1 MKIYYKCKNK
11 IIKEYSLDK
20 FDLTF
25 GELLD
30 LFYNDLKQEYHQFE
44 LKSEYYH
51 NNKKL
56 EKKDVIINLLIND
69 DINMYDV
76 KEIIIELNLDEIY
89 NLYDEEIVNYNRLII
104 PIRRDDYFQLYI
116 YYPEK
121 GTIDMQEY
129 YKNIFDEYCLNK
141 INDKTSWCNS
151 HNYLFL
157 SGGEY
162 NNEIL
167 DDFWIINNKN
177 YSIKH
182 LQMPSKK
189 TNHSMFNIND
199 EFILIIGG
207 NNKQTYLFNISKNF
221 FIQWEN
227 MNNLHIKPSILFFN
241 NNIYCFSIQN
251 EKIICEKLSF
261 SFIKKD
267 WENIDLYLINWDMDF
282 DALQNN
288 SLLLILENKKYFEFN
303 PDKNSL
309 KEIKINGE
317 DNYELNICLNDKNSY
332 KLSKYYNAYI
342 SDNFKDEK
350 ILYVINK
357 KRRIIH
363 KMNFD
368 PKVYEIKKQY
378 QDKFNKITNEN
389 NLVIITKT
397 EDEVKETN
405 PVIKVKNSKTLL
417 KEIDEDENDITNLDN
432 EIVINNLSLKKEE
445 ENGFGRK
452 SSKNNNI
459 KLIIPNNVQHEQFIQ
474 RTSHLDK
481 NELKIDLNNLVDIDE
496 NIFTPIKRDL
506 ESPFGLQETKHDN
519 QKKEE
524 SIIFEQSIENQ
535 SDNLLDLSH
544 DIGRKKHFNFFL
556 SNEIINDQILNRE
569 IKSQTI
575 PKNIEINEEIK
586 NNENKSTQHDE
597 DKKDLINEDNNDNNI
612 NSREENN
619 LHQSENKEKEIDLF
633 ISTDAF
639 AI

>member
-11 IIKEYSLDK
+11 IIKEYSLDN
-20 FDLTF
+20 FDITF

-30 LFYNDLKQEYHQFE
+30 LFYNNLKQEYNQFQ

-56 EKKDVIINLLIND
+56 EKKDVIIDLLIND
-69 DINMYDV
+69 EINMYDV
-76 KEIIIELNLDEIY
+76 KEKIIEINLDEIY

-104 PIRRDDYFQLYI
+104 PIRRDDCFQLYI

-129 YKNIFDEYCLNK
+129 YKNIFDEYFLNK
-141 INDKTSWCNS
+141 INDKTSCCNS

-167 DDFWIINNKN
+167 DDFWIIDNKN

-207 NNKQTYLFNISKNF
+207 NNKQTYLFNITKNF

-227 MNNLHIKPSILFFN
+227 MNNIHINPSILFFN
-241 NNIYCFSIQN
+241 NNIYCFSI
-251 EKIICEKLSF
+251 EKGKIICEKLSF
-261 SFIKKD
+261 SFIKND
-267 WENIDLYLINWDMDF
+267 WENVDLYLINLDMDL
-282 DALQNN
+282 DIIQNN
-288 SLLLILENKKYFEFN
+288 SLLLILENKKYYEFN
-303 PDKNSL
+303 TEKNTL

-317 DNYELNICLNDKNSY
+317 DNYDLNICLNDKNSY

-342 SDNFKDEK
+342 SDNFKEEK

-363 KMNFD
+363 KMNFEG
-368 PKVYEIKKQY
+368 KVYEIKKQY
-378 QDKFNKITNEN
+378 QDNFNKITNEN
-389 NLVIITKT
+389 NLVIITKS
-397 EDEVKETN
+397 EDEMKENN

-417 KEIDEDENDITNLDN
+417 KDIDEDENDITNLDN

-445 ENGFGRK
+445 QNGFGRK

-459 KLIIPNNVQHEQFIQ
+459 KLIIPNNVQHEQLIQ

-481 NELKIDLNNLVDIDE
+481 GELKIDLNNLVDVSE

-506 ESPFGLQETKHDN
+506 ESPFALPETKHDN

-524 SIIFEQSIENQ
+524 SIIFEQSIENH

-544 DIGRKKHFNFFL
+544 DIGKKKHLNFFL
-556 SNEIINDQILNRE
+556 SNEIINDQIINRE

-575 PKNIEINEEIK
+575 PKNNEINEEIK
-586 NNENKSTQHDE
+586 NNENGSTQHDE
-597 DKKDLINEDNNDNNI
+597 DKKDLVNEDNNDNNI
-612 NSREENN
+612 NPREENN
-619 LHQSENKEKEIDLF
+619 LNQSENQEKEIDLF

>member
-11 IIKEYSLDK
+11 IIKEYSLDN
-20 FDLTF
+20 FDITF

-30 LFYNDLKQEYHQFE
+30 LFYNNLKQEYNQFQ

-56 EKKDVIINLLIND
+56 EKKDVIIDLLIND
-69 DINMYDV
+69 EINMYDV
-76 KEIIIELNLDEIY
+76 KEKIIEINLDEIY

-104 PIRRDDYFQLYI
+104 PIRRDDCFQLYI

-129 YKNIFDEYCLNK
+129 YKNIFDEYFLNK
-141 INDKTSWCNS
+141 INDKTSCCNS

-167 DDFWIINNKN
+167 DDFWIIDNKN

-207 NNKQTYLFNISKNF
+207 NNKQTYLFNITKNF

-227 MNNLHIKPSILFFN
+227 MNNIHINPSILFFN
-241 NNIYCFSIQN
+241 NNIYCFSI
-251 EKIICEKLSF
+251 EKGKIICEKLSF
-261 SFIKKD
+261 SFIKND
-267 WENIDLYLINWDMDF
+267 WENVDLYLINLDMDL
-282 DALQNN
+282 DIIQNN
-288 SLLLILENKKYFEFN
+288 SLLLILENKKYYEFN
-303 PDKNSL
+303 TEKNTL

-342 SDNFKDEK
+342 SDNFKEEK

-363 KMNFD
+363 KMNFEG
-368 PKVYEIKKQY
+368 KVYEIKKQY
-378 QDKFNKITNEN
+378 QDNFNKITNEN
-389 NLVIITKT
+389 NLVIITKS
-397 EDEVKETN
+397 EDEMKENN

-417 KEIDEDENDITNLDN
+417 KDIDEDENDITNLDN

-445 ENGFGRK
+445 QNGFGRK

-459 KLIIPNNVQHEQFIQ
+459 KLIIPNNVQHEQLIQ

-481 NELKIDLNNLVDIDE
+481 GELKIDLNNLVDVSE

-506 ESPFGLQETKHDN
+506 ESPFALPETKHDN

-524 SIIFEQSIENQ
+524 SIIFEQSIENH

-544 DIGRKKHFNFFL
+544 DIGKKKHLNFFL
-556 SNEIINDQILNRE
+556 SNEIINDQIINRE

-575 PKNIEINEEIK
+575 PKNNEINEEIK
-586 NNENKSTQHDE
+586 NNENGSTQHDE
-597 DKKDLINEDNNDNNI
+597 DKKDLVNEDNNDNNI
-612 NSREENN
+612 NQREENN
-619 LHQSENKEKEIDLF
+619 LNQSENQEKEIDLF

>member
-20 FDLTF
+20 FDITF

-30 LFYNDLKQEYHQFE
+30 LFYKNLKQEYNQFQ
-44 LKSEYYH
+44 LKSEYFY

-56 EKKDVIINLLIND
+56 EKKDIIIDLLIND

-76 KEIIIELNLDEIY
+76 KEIIIEINLDEIY
-89 NLYDEEIVNYNRLII
+89 NIYDEELLNYNKLII

-129 YKNIFDEYCLNK
+129 YKNIFDEFLLNK
-141 INDKTSWCNS
+141 INDKTSFCNS

-207 NNKQTYLFNISKNF
+207 NNKQTYLFNITKNF
-221 FIQWEN
+221 FVQWEN
-227 MNNLHIKPSILFFN
+227 TNNFHINPSILFFN

-251 EKIICEKLSF
+251 GKIICEKISF
-261 SFIKKD
+261 SFIKRD

-282 DALQNN
+282 DVLQNN
-288 SLLLILENKKYFEFN
+288 SLLLILDNKKYFEFN
-303 PDKNSL
+303 PDKNAL
-309 KEIKINGE
+309 KEIKINDGE
-317 DNYELNICLNDKNSY
+317 NYELNLCLNDKNSY
-332 KLSKYYNAYI
+332 KLNKYYNAYI
-342 SDNFKDEK
+342 SHNFKDEK
-350 ILYVINK
+350 YLYIINK

-363 KMNFD
+363 KMYFEG
-368 PKVYEIKKQY
+368 KVYEIKKQY
-378 QDKFNKITNEN
+378 EDNLNKINNEN
-389 NLVIITKT
+389 NLVIITKS
-397 EDEVKETN
+397 EDKEKEIN
-405 PVIKVKNSKTLL
+405 PTIKVKNSKTLL
-417 KEIDEDENDITNLDN
+417 KEIDEDANDITNLDN
-432 EIVINNLSLKKEE
+432 EIIINNLSLKKEE
-445 ENGFGRK
+445 QNGFERK
-452 SSKNNNI
+452 SSKNNI

-474 RTSHLDK
+474 RTSYLDK
-481 NELKIDLNNLVDIDE
+481 GELKIDLNNLVDIGE

-506 ESPFGLQETKHDN
+506 ESPFVLPETKNDN

-535 SDNLLDLSH
+535 SNNALDLSH
-544 DIGRKKHFNFFL
+544 EIGRKKAFNFFL
-556 SNEIINDQILNRE
+556 SSEIINDQIINRE
-569 IKSQTI
+569 IKSQTF
-575 PKNIEINEEIK
+575 PKNNEINEENK

-597 DKKDLINEDNNDNNI
+597 DKKDLVIEDNNM
-612 NSREENN
+612 NSREDNN
-619 LHQSENKEKEIDLF
+619 LNNNENQEKEKDLF

>member
-30 LFYNDLKQEYHQFE
+30 LFYNDLKQEYNQFE

-56 EKKDVIINLLIND
+56 EKKDVIIDLLIND

-251 EKIICEKLSF
+251 EKIISEKLSF

-506 ESPFGLQETKHDN
+506 ESPFGLPETKHDN

-535 SDNLLDLSH
+535 SENLLDLSH

-619 LHQSENKEKEIDLF
+619 LHQSENREKEIDLF

>member
-30 LFYNDLKQEYHQFE
+30 LFYNDLKQEYNQFE

-56 EKKDVIINLLIND
+56 EKKDVIIDLLIND

-251 EKIICEKLSF
+251 EKIISEKLSF

-350 ILYVINK
+350 FLYVINK

-417 KEIDEDENDITNLDN
+417 KEIDGDENDITNLDN

-506 ESPFGLQETKHDN
+506 ESPFGLPETKHDN

-556 SNEIINDQILNRE
+556 SNEIINDHILNRE

>member
-251 EKIICEKLSF
+251 EKIISEKLSF

-368 PKVYEIKKQY
+368 TKVYEIKKQY

-389 NLVIITKT
+389 NLVIITKS

-445 ENGFGRK
+445 ENRFGRK

-481 NELKIDLNNLVDIDE
+481 NELKIYLNNLVDIDE

-535 SDNLLDLSH
+535 SENLLDLSH

-556 SNEIINDQILNRE
+556 SNEIINEQILNRE

-597 DKKDLINEDNNDNNI
+597 DKKDLVNEDNNDNNI

-619 LHQSENKEKEIDLF
+619 LHQSENREKEIDLF

>member
-30 LFYNDLKQEYHQFE
+30 LFYNDLKQEYNQFE

-56 EKKDVIINLLIND
+56 EKKDVIIDLLIND

-76 KEIIIELNLDEIY
+76 KKIIIELNLDEIY

-207 NNKQTYLFNISKNF
+207 NNKQTYLFNISKKF

-251 EKIICEKLSF
+251 EKIISEKLSF

-350 ILYVINK
+350 FLYVINK

-363 KMNFD
+363 KMNFEG
-368 PKVYEIKKQY
+368 KVYEIKKQY
-378 QDKFNKITNEN
+378 QDNFNKITNEN
-389 NLVIITKT
+389 NLVIITKS
-397 EDEVKETN
+397 EDEVKENN

-417 KEIDEDENDITNLDN
+417 KEIDGDENDITNLDN

-506 ESPFGLQETKHDN
+506 ESPFGLPETKHDN

-556 SNEIINDQILNRE
+556 SNEIINDHILNRE

>member
-30 LFYNDLKQEYHQFE
+30 LFYIDLKKEYNQFE

-56 EKKDVIINLLIND
+56 EKKDVIIDLLIND

-251 EKIICEKLSF
+251 EKIISEKLSF

-535 SDNLLDLSH
+535 SENLLDLSH

-619 LHQSENKEKEIDLF
+619 LHQSENREKEIDLF

>member
-11 IIKEYSLDK
+11 IIKEYSLDN
-20 FDLTF
+20 FDITF

-30 LFYNDLKQEYHQFE
+30 LFYNNLKQEYNQFQ

-56 EKKDVIINLLIND
+56 EKKDVIIDLLIND
-69 DINMYDV
+69 EINMYDV
-76 KEIIIELNLDEIY
+76 KEKIIEINLDEIY

-104 PIRRDDYFQLYI
+104 PIRRDDCFQLYI

-129 YKNIFDEYCLNK
+129 YKNIFDEYFLNK
-141 INDKTSWCNS
+141 INDKTSCCNS

-167 DDFWIINNKN
+167 DDFWIIDNKN

-207 NNKQTYLFNISKNF
+207 NNKQTYLFNITKNF

-227 MNNLHIKPSILFFN
+227 MNNIHINPSILFFN
-241 NNIYCFSIQN
+241 NNIYCFSI
-251 EKIICEKLSF
+251 EKGKIICEKLSF
-261 SFIKKD
+261 SFIKND
-267 WENIDLYLINWDMDF
+267 WENVDLYLINLDMDL
-282 DALQNN
+282 DIIQKY
-288 SLLLILENKKYFEFN
+288 SLLLILENKKYYEFN
-303 PDKNSL
+303 TEKNTL

-342 SDNFKDEK
+342 SDNFKEEK
-350 ILYVINK
+350 TLYVINK

-363 KMNFD
+363 KMNFEG
-368 PKVYEIKKQY
+368 KVYEIKKQY
-378 QDKFNKITNEN
+378 QDNFNKITNEN
-389 NLVIITKT
+389 NLVIITKS
-397 EDEVKETN
+397 EDEMKENN

-417 KEIDEDENDITNLDN
+417 KDIDEDENDITNLDN

-445 ENGFGRK
+445 QNGFGRK

-459 KLIIPNNVQHEQFIQ
+459 KLIIPNNVQHEQLIQ

-481 NELKIDLNNLVDIDE
+481 GELKIDLNNLVDVSE

-506 ESPFGLQETKHDN
+506 ESPFALPETKHDN

-524 SIIFEQSIENQ
+524 SIIFEQSIENH

-544 DIGRKKHFNFFL
+544 DIGKKKHLNFFL
-556 SNEIINDQILNRE
+556 SNEIINDQIINRE

-575 PKNIEINEEIK
+575 PKNNEINEEIK
-586 NNENKSTQHDE
+586 NNENGSTQHDE
-597 DKKDLINEDNNDNNI
+597 DKKDLVNEDNNDNNI
-612 NSREENN
+612 NQREENN
-619 LHQSENKEKEIDLF
+619 LNQSENQEKEIDLF

>member
-11 IIKEYSLDK
+11 IIKEYSLDN
-20 FDLTF
+20 FDITF

-30 LFYNDLKQEYHQFE
+30 LFYNNLKQEYNQFQ

-56 EKKDVIINLLIND
+56 EKKDVIIDLLIND
-69 DINMYDV
+69 EINMYDV
-76 KEIIIELNLDEIY
+76 KEKIIEINLDEIY

-104 PIRRDDYFQLYI
+104 PIRRDDCFQLYI

-129 YKNIFDEYCLNK
+129 YKNIFDEYFLNK
-141 INDKTSWCNS
+141 INDKTSCCNS

-167 DDFWIINNKN
+167 DDFWIIDNKN

-207 NNKQTYLFNISKNF
+207 NNKQTYLFNITKNF

-227 MNNLHIKPSILFFN
+227 MNNIHINPSILFFN
-241 NNIYCFSIQN
+241 NNIYCFSI
-251 EKIICEKLSF
+251 EKGKIICEKLSF
-261 SFIKKD
+261 SFIKND
-267 WENIDLYLINWDMDF
+267 WENVDLYLINLDMDL
-282 DALQNN
+282 DIIQKY
-288 SLLLILENKKYFEFN
+288 SLLLILENKKYYEFN
-303 PDKNSL
+303 TEKNTL

-317 DNYELNICLNDKNSY
+317 DNYDLNICLNDKNSY

-342 SDNFKDEK
+342 SDNFKEEK

-363 KMNFD
+363 KMNFEG
-368 PKVYEIKKQY
+368 KVYEIKKQY
-378 QDKFNKITNEN
+378 QDNFNKITNEN
-389 NLVIITKT
+389 NLVIITKS
-397 EDEVKETN
+397 EDEMKENN

-417 KEIDEDENDITNLDN
+417 KDIDEDENDITNLDN

-445 ENGFGRK
+445 QNGFGRK

-459 KLIIPNNVQHEQFIQ
+459 KLIIPNNVQHEQLIQ

-481 NELKIDLNNLVDIDE
+481 GELKIDLNNLVDVSE

-506 ESPFGLQETKHDN
+506 ESPFALPETKHDN

-524 SIIFEQSIENQ
+524 SIIFEQSIENH

-544 DIGRKKHFNFFL
+544 DIGKKKHLNFFL
-556 SNEIINDQILNRE
+556 SNEIINDQIINRE

-575 PKNIEINEEIK
+575 PKNNEINEEIK
-586 NNENKSTQHDE
+586 NNENGSTQHDE
-597 DKKDLINEDNNDNNI
+597 DKKDLVNEDNNDNNI
-612 NSREENN
+612 NQREENN
-619 LHQSENKEKEIDLF
+619 LNQSENQEKEIDLF

>member
-11 IIKEYSLDK
+11 IIKEYSSDK

-30 LFYNDLKQEYHQFE
+30 LFYNDLKQEYNQFE

-282 DALQNN
+282 DIVKNN

-303 PDKNSL
+303 PDKNTL
-309 KEIKINGE
+309 KEIKINCE
-317 DNYELNICLNDKNSY
+317 DNYELNICLNEKNSY

-363 KMNFD
+363 KMNFEG
-368 PKVYEIKKQY
+368 KVYEIKKQY
-378 QDKFNKITNEN
+378 QDNFNKITNEN
-389 NLVIITKT
+389 NLIIITKS
-397 EDEVKETN
+397 EDEVKENN

-417 KEIDEDENDITNLDN
+417 KEIDGDENDITNLDN

-506 ESPFGLQETKHDN
+506 ESPFGLAETKHDN

-556 SNEIINDQILNRE
+556 SNEIINEQILNRE

-619 LHQSENKEKEIDLF
+619 LHQSENREKEIDLF

>member
-11 IIKEYSLDK
+11 IIKEYSLDN
-20 FDLTF
+20 FDITF

-30 LFYNDLKQEYHQFE
+30 LFYNNLKQEYNQFQ

-56 EKKDVIINLLIND
+56 EKKDVIIDLLIND
-69 DINMYDV
+69 EINMYDV
-76 KEIIIELNLDEIY
+76 KEKIIEINLDEIY

-104 PIRRDDYFQLYI
+104 PIRRDDCFQLYI

-129 YKNIFDEYCLNK
+129 YKNIFDEYFLNK
-141 INDKTSWCNS
+141 INDKTSCCNS

-167 DDFWIINNKN
+167 DDFWIIDNKN

-207 NNKQTYLFNISKNF
+207 NNKQTYLFNITKNF

-227 MNNLHIKPSILFFN
+227 MNNIHINPSILFFN
-241 NNIYCFSIQN
+241 NNIYCFSI
-251 EKIICEKLSF
+251 EKGKIICEKLSF
-261 SFIKKD
+261 SFIKND
-267 WENIDLYLINWDMDF
+267 WENVDLYLINLDMDL
-282 DALQNN
+282 DIIQNN
-288 SLLLILENKKYFEFN
+288 SLLLILENKKYYEFN
-303 PDKNSL
+303 TEKNTL

-342 SDNFKDEK
+342 SDNFKEEK

-363 KMNFD
+363 KMNFEG
-368 PKVYEIKKQY
+368 KVYEIKKQY
-378 QDKFNKITNEN
+378 QDNFNKITNEN
-389 NLVIITKT
+389 NLVIITKS
-397 EDEVKETN
+397 EDEMKENN

-417 KEIDEDENDITNLDN
+417 KDIDEDENDITNLDN

-445 ENGFGRK
+445 QNGFGRK

-459 KLIIPNNVQHEQFIQ
+459 KLIIPNNVQHEQLIQ

-481 NELKIDLNNLVDIDE
+481 GELKIDLNNLVDVSE

-506 ESPFGLQETKHDN
+506 ESPFALPETKHDN

-524 SIIFEQSIENQ
+524 SIIFEQSIENH

-544 DIGRKKHFNFFL
+544 DIGKKKHLNFFL
-556 SNEIINDQILNRE
+556 SNEIINDQIINRE

-575 PKNIEINEEIK
+575 PKNNEINEEIK
-586 NNENKSTQHDE
+586 NNENGSTQHDE
-597 DKKDLINEDNNDNNI
+597 DKKDLVNEDNNDNNI
-612 NSREENN
+612 NPREENN
-619 LHQSENKEKEIDLF
+619 LNQSENQEKEIDLF